1 MNPLLRIGVLAAVT
15 TSVVLAGAA
24 QATLGVTIAS
34 SQTTRTGVHELPTST
49 PQNVA
54 IASLTAGTTY
64 RASLVSPTPTVTPA
78 VRGWHG
84 AQFVTHQ
91 HAKVRYETA
100 WLSWRDYSGREVDIV
115 SGPAMTTSPGATIA
129 QPRSRIPDWTFD
141 PYDPPGPVGRWTIAG
156 RKALY
161 FDATAPPHEAEWT
174 LVGRNPPELRIDQ
187 DHSFRMAA
195 LSVRGKT
202 VVVVIQAPAASFAQF
217 LPTATRLITSLR
229 FPNS

>member
-24 QATLGVTIAS
+24 QATLGVTVAS

-78 VRGWHG
+78 VRSWHG
-84 AQFVTHQ
+84 AQFVTRRHG
-91 HAKVRYETA
+91 KVRYETA

-115 SGPAMTTSPGATIA
+115 SGPAMTMSPAATIA
-129 QPRSRIPDWTFD
+129 QPRSRIANWNFD
-141 PYDPPGPVGRWTIAG
+141 PYEPPGPVQRWTIAG
-156 RKALY
+156 RTALY
-161 FDATAPPHEAEWT
+161 FDATAPSPGEWS
-174 LVGRNPPELRIDQ
+174 LVGTNPPELRVDH
-187 DHSFRMAA
+187 DHSFRMSA
-195 LSVRGKT
+195 LSVRRKT
-202 VVVVIQAPAASFAQF
+202 VVVVIQAPVASFTQF
-217 LPTATRLITSLR
+217 LPIATRLIASLR
-229 FPNS
+229 FPSS